1 MFQSI
6 LVPLDGS
13 EHSQLALR
21 VACKLLDP
29 SGGRLTLLHV
39 PEPLEHETLLVWG
52 VGVVPL
58 DATLE
63 ERKKVG
69 RTLLDK
75 AAEDAES
82 QGLDSNA
89 VSTLLSH
96 GDPRQL
102 ILTTAK
108 DEGVDAIV
116 MGSRGLSDLKG
127 LMIGSITHKVS
138 HSADCRV
145 ITAH

>member
-29 SGGRLTLLHV
+29 AGRLTLLHV

-82 QGLDSNA
+82 QGVDGDAISTHLSN
-89 VSTLLSH
+89 

-102 ILTTAK
+102 ILTAAK
-108 DEGVDAIV
+108 DESVDAIV
-116 MGSRGLSDLKG
+116 MGSRGLSDFKG
-127 LMIGSITHKVS
+127 LMIGSIAHKVS
-138 HSADCRV
+138 HAADCRV
-145 ITAH
+145 ITVH